1 MSGAS
6 LRANAFV
13 LILLT
18 VAAAIAGDW
27 SGGQILAGL
36 WHLPAAMLLLG
47 LAYES
52 WILSRSGLEFAL
64 DAPERLFLGR
74 GSAFRFVCSHGLK
87 RTLTLEVAPIAPQ
100 FFDVEGH
107 IERLTVRAGESA
119 AIERRVTSGRLGAYD
134 WPALRTRTAGPLGL
148 AWWPREV
155 PCTGHI
161 QVLPDLF
168 RTLGEVKSVGALG
181 SAAGV
186 DSGAGAEV
194 LRLRD
199 YRAGDPP
206 RIIDWK
212 ATVRADRLISREFSQ
227 DNGLQIII
235 VVDAGRSSALR
246 SGSLDRFGHYVNIAA
261 RLAQFAAEREDLVGL
276 VVYADRPLAAMAPAR
291 GASAVARL
299 RALLAASRVEP
310 TESNPL
316 YAATRVRSLVR
327 HRSLVVMLT
336 DIDDASAQSQLAQAV
351 RFLLPTHLPFI
362 AGLSSAAAESMA
374 QAPAHHWLDPY
385 RSLAAQEYC
394 IGLERK
400 VRALKALGAPALV
413 AKPEQLEHAVFA
425 AYADFRRRRRA

>member
-6 LRANAFV
+6 LRLNAFG

-18 VAAAIAGDW
+18 VAVAIAGDW

-36 WHLPAAMLLLG
+36 WHFPAALLLLG

-52 WILSRSGLEFAL
+52 WILSRSGLAFEL
-64 DAPERLFLGR
+64 QAPERLFLGR
-74 GSAFRFVCSHGLK
+74 ASAFRFVGSHRLK
-87 RTLTLEVAPIAPQ
+87 RNLIIEVAPIAPQ

-107 IERLTVRAGESA
+107 IERLTVRAGERA
-119 AIERRVTSGRLGAYD
+119 TLERRVTSSRLGACE

-155 PCTGHI
+155 PCTGRI
-161 QVLPDLF
+161 QVVPDLF
-168 RTLGEVKSVGALG
+168 RTLAEVKSIAAMGSQTGA
-181 SAAGV
+181 
-186 DSGAGAEV
+186 DIGAGAEV

-227 DNGLQIII
+227 DYGLQIVI

-246 SGSLDRFGHYVNIAA
+246 SGALDRFGHYVNIAA

-276 VVYADRPLAAMAPAR
+276 VVYADRPLAALAPAR
-291 GASAVARL
+291 GASAVVRL
-299 RALLAASRVEP
+299 RALLAASRVEH

-336 DIDDASAQSQLAQAV
+336 DIEDASAQSQLAQAV
-351 RFLLPTHLPFI
+351 RFLLPKHLPFI

-374 QAPAHHWLDPY
+374 QAPAHQWLDPY

-425 AYADFRRRRRA
+425 AYANFRRRRRA

>member
-1 MSGAS
+1 MSAS
-6 LRANAFV
+6 LRLNAFV
-13 LILLT
+13 LILFT

-36 WHLPAAMLLLG
+36 WHLPAALLLLG

-52 WILSRSGLEFAL
+52 WIMSKSGLAFEL

-74 GSAFRFVCSHGLK
+74 AGTFRFVCSHGLK
-87 RTLTLEVAPIAPQ
+87 RTLTLEVSPIAPQ
-100 FFDVEGH
+100 FFDVDAR
-107 IERLTVRAGESA
+107 IERLIVRAGECA
-119 AIERRVTSGRLGAYD
+119 AIARTVTSGRLGACE

-155 PCTGHI
+155 PCRGRIH
-161 QVLPDLF
+161 VVPDLF
-168 RTLGEVKSVGALG
+168 RTHAEVKSVAALG

-186 DSGAGAEV
+186 DIGAGAEV

-227 DNGLQIII
+227 DSGLQIVI

-246 SGSLDRFGHYVNIAA
+246 SGTLDRFGHYVNIAA

-299 RALLAASRVEP
+299 RALLAVSRVER

-316 YAATRVRSLVR
+316 YAAIRVRSLVR
-327 HRSLVVMLT
+327 HRSLIVMLT

-351 RFLLPTHLPFI
+351 RFLLPKHLPFI
-362 AGLSSAAAESMA
+362 AGLSSAVAESMA
-374 QAPAHHWLDPY
+374 QAPAHQWLDPY

-413 AKPEQLEHAVFA
+413 AKPEHLERAVFA